1 MSINS
6 HQSTPLTADDLTPVA
21 AGGLLDRRIF
31 LQRGLVFASAV
42 AAGESAW
49 AEDKPVDPAAP
60 PWMREPGQPFS
71 NYGRPSSFEK
81 RIIRS
86 ITANK
91 LVAGNGASWTPLQH
105 LEGMITPTGLHFER
119 HHNGVPQIDPA
130 QHQLLIHGR
139 VQRPLTFR
147 ADDLTRYPMRSHLIF
162 LECGGNSNSGWFEEA
177 PQSTVG
183 NMHGLVS
190 CSEWTGVPL
199 AILMDEAGVD
209 PKATWIVAEGAD
221 AIAMNVS
228 LPLEKIRD
236 DCMVAIYQNGE
247 KLRPEHGYP
256 LRLIAPGWEGVLNV
270 KWLRRIQVTNQPMM
284 ARNET
289 SKYTELTPDGK
300 ARQFTFV
307 IDAKSLIT
315 TPSHGQTMRG
325 PGGYEIRGL
334 AWSGRGKIKKVEVSA
349 DGGATWAEAA
359 LQEPVLSRCFT
370 RFRMAWNWNGGASV
384 LKSRATDETGYV
396 QPERKVLIAERGRN
410 GYFHYNGV
418 VSWSVDEDGSVSH
431 VY

>member
-139 VQRPLTFR
+139 VQRP
-147 ADDLTRYPMRSHLIF
+147 ADVSRRRSH
-162 LECGGNSNSGWFEEA
+162 
-177 PQSTVG
+177 
-183 NMHGLVS
+183 
-190 CSEWTGVPL
+190 PL
-199 AILMDEAGVD
+199 
-209 PKATWIVAEGAD
+209 PD
-221 AIAMNVS
+221 AIPFNFFGM
-228 LPLEKIRD
+228 RR
-236 DCMVAIYQNGE
+236 QQQF
-247 KLRPEHGYP
+247 
-256 LRLIAPGWEGVLNV
+256 RLV
-270 KWLRRIQVTNQPMM
+270 
-284 ARNET
+284 
-289 SKYTELTPDGK
+289 
-300 ARQFTFV
+300 
-307 IDAKSLIT
+307 
-315 TPSHGQTMRG
+315 
-325 PGGYEIRGL
+325 
-334 AWSGRGKIKKVEVSA
+334 
-349 DGGATWAEAA
+349 
-359 LQEPVLSRCFT
+359 
-370 RFRMAWNWNGGASV
+370 
-384 LKSRATDETGYV
+384 
-396 QPERKVLIAERGRN
+396 
-410 GYFHYNGV
+410 
-418 VSWSVDEDGSVSH
+418 
-431 VY
+431 